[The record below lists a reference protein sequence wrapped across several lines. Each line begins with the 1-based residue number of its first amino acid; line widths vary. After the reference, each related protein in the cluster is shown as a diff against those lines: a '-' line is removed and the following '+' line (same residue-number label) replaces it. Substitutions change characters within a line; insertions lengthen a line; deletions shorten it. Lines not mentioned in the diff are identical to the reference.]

1 MNNDTQYEK
10 AREQMVSEQIAAR
23 GVRDPRVLAAIRKVP
38 RHVFVAESLRD
49 LAYADRPL
57 PTARGQTISQP
68 YMVAMM
74 TEALE
79 LREKDRVLEIGT
91 GSGYQTAI
99 LAEICAEVYTVEK
112 YPELLEGA
120 KSLISRLGYANV
132 TARTGDGTMGWPE
145 HQPYDAILVT
155 AGAPDVPQ
163 PLLDQLGEGGR
174 LLIPVGSDML
184 QELQKL
190 TRRGEEIVEERLI
203 GCQFVPLRGK
213 YGWQ

>member
-1 MNNDTQYEK
+1 
-10 AREQMVSEQIAAR
+10 MVSEQIAAR